1 MLKTAI
7 ANVSKIAEG
16 AWESELSPAEV
27 EALGRSFA
35 QEPGPSVLLADNIE
49 EPDETTILFAP
60 SAVRVLNRGTA
71 SRAFVLARPSNDASA
86 RPPGE
91 SVGDEEFLK
100 EAAEA
105 GAEVEA
111 FARRML
117 REVRSLD
124 PAGEL
129 VSFPGRRFINKPDN
143 FVVLVPQPR
152 IRELKIVV
160 RGGPHEFRDAP
171 GDLKPDQNGYSTFK
185 IRNATDLA
193 HGISLVRQVR
203 RKH

>member
-16 AWESELSPAEV
+16 AWESELSPDEV

-35 QEPGPSVLLADNIE
+35 QEPGPSVLLADEVE
-49 EPDETTILFAP
+49 ESDKNTILFP
-60 SAVRVLNRGTA
+60 PNAVRVLNRGTA
-71 SRAFVLARPSNDASA
+71 KRAFVLARPNSDASLSLPRGCA
-86 RPPGE
+86 
-91 SVGDEEFLK
+91 GDDAFLK
-100 EAAEA
+100 EAAQA
-105 GAEVEA
+105 GREVEE

-117 REVRSLD
+117 REVRRLD
-124 PAGEL
+124 PTGEL

-152 IRELKIVV
+152 IQELKIVV
-160 RGGPHEFRDAP
+160 RGGPREFRDAP
-171 GDLKPDQNGYSTFK
+171 DDLKSDQNGYSTFK

-193 HGISLVRQVR
+193 RGISLLKQVR
-203 RKH
+203 RK